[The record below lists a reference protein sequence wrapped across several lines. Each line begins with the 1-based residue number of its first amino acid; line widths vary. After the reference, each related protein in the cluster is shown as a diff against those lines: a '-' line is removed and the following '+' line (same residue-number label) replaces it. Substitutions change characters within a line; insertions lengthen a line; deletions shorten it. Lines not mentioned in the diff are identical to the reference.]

1 MDPVQINIFGI
12 HGYVILWLLTA
23 VSLAFFINRVSKI
36 VGILRKA
43 KPENRFDSFYNR
55 IINFIT
61 FVLGQKK
68 LFNEKAIG
76 LPHFLFFWGFVFYAL
91 SFWWNLIRGIIPS
104 LPVPYADEIK
114 IVSFSLEIFG
124 VLVLISIIIAVV
136 RRIFFPPP
144 HLQKSFDA
152 AIILSLISILM
163 ITLLLGQGFKNTIEP
178 QKLSIARYIIS
189 PAFAGISKSG
199 AENLTALMWWIHI
212 ITVLVFLGYIPYSK
226 HMHLLASPFNVFFRN
241 NNTPADLSIKGAK
254 EDISVGASKWD
265 ELTWK
270 DLLNSFSCAEC
281 GRCDRACPALTSG
294 YELSPRAFLHHI
306 KEHMYETAF
315 TGKKTDE
322 GDGQLI
328 GKLISEEELWQCT
341 TCMSC
346 MEQCPVLN
354 EHIPVL
360 VSMRRHL
367 ISEGSVGATVQDML
381 QKMSR
386 YGNSFGQ
393 SDRNRAKWTQTLD
406 YKIKD
411 ARKEEVEYL
420 WIVGDYAS
428 YDARVQGATKA
439 TSYLFQKAGLDFGI
453 LYDGER
459 NSGNDVRRIGEEGLF
474 DILKE
479 KNLSNIGKAKFKTI
493 VTTDPHTYNTLK
505 NEYKWD
511 EVNGNGKIQVK
522 HYTEILYELIK
533 DKKLEFKNPLNLR
546 ATYHDPCYLGRYNGV
561 YEPPRKILKALG
573 IKLIEMPRNRSKSYC
588 CGAGGGRIWMEDKVQ
603 VKERPSEN
611 RIREAVSLKDVSTF
625 VVACPKD
632 IVMFQD
638 AVKTTGNE
646 DKIVIK
652 DIAELV
658 WEAIGSNPEESGNN

>member
-1 MDPVQINIFGI
+1 
-12 HGYVILWLLTA
+12 
-23 VSLAFFINRVSKI
+23 
-36 VGILRKA
+36 
-43 KPENRFDSFYNR
+43 
-55 IINFIT
+55 
-61 FVLGQKK
+61 
-68 LFNEKAIG
+68 
-76 LPHFLFFWGFVFYAL
+76 
-91 SFWWNLIRGIIPS
+91 
-104 LPVPYADEIK
+104 
-114 IVSFSLEIFG
+114 
-124 VLVLISIIIAVV
+124 
-136 RRIFFPPP
+136 
-144 HLQKSFDA
+144 
-152 AIILSLISILM
+152 
-163 ITLLLGQGFKNTIEP
+163 
-178 QKLSIARYIIS
+178 
-189 PAFAGISKSG
+189 
-199 AENLTALMWWIHI
+199 
-212 ITVLVFLGYIPYSK
+212 
-226 HMHLLASPFNVFFRN
+226 
-241 NNTPADLSIKGAK
+241 
-254 EDISVGASKWD
+254 
-265 ELTWK
+265 
-270 DLLNSFSCAEC
+270 
-281 GRCDRACPALTSG
+281 
-294 YELSPRAFLHHI
+294 
-306 KEHMYETAF
+306 
-315 TGKKTDE
+315 
-322 GDGQLI
+322 
-328 GKLISEEELWQCT
+328 
-341 TCMSC
+341 
-346 MEQCPVLN
+346 VLN